1 MRNQKGFTLIELI
14 MVIVILGILA
24 AVVVPKFFDF
34 TTDAHKASVESVVG
48 TLKSGLEIYAADQI
62 VNNGYKKYIKGSSL
76 ALATVL
82 DQVPDNWALQDA
94 SGDKVNIVYTGDSNF
109 GSGVK
114 VEYDCSGDAGD
125 GYTLTLKTAAYG
137 WSVGKTF

>member
-34 TTDAHKASVESVVG
+34 TTDAHKANVESVIG

-62 VNNGYKKYIKGSSL
+62 VTNGYKKYI
-76 ALATVL
+76 ATDNLSFTTGNQYNVL
-82 DQVPDNWALQDA
+82 DQVPDGWAVAD
-94 SGDKVNIVYTGDSNF
+94 GEIVYNGDSN
-109 GSGVK
+109 GDVTID
-114 VEYDCSGDAGD
+114 YTCTGDAGAP
-125 GYTLTLKTAAYG
+125 YTLILDGAAYG
-137 WSVGKTF
+137 WADGKEF